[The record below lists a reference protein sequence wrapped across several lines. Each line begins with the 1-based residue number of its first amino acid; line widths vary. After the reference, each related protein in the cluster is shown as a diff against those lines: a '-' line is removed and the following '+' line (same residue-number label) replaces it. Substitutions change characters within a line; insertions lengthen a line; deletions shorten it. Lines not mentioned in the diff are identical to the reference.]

1 MGEEER
7 RNNNGDDGGGVKQV
21 GHERKEEGRKKNKY
35 AVACS
40 IIGSI
45 ISILMGYDTG
55 VMSGAMLFIKED
67 LKTNDTQ
74 VQLLAGILNVCALVG
89 SLTAGRV
96 SDWAGRRRTISLAAC
111 IFLAG
116 SLLMGL
122 APNFATLL
130 AGRCVAGVG
139 VGYALMIAP
148 VYAVEIASAEIRGSL
163 TSLPEICISF
173 GILIGYV
180 ANYLLAKLP
189 LVYGWRA
196 MLGLGALPSAAL
208 AVGVLAMP
216 ESPRWLVMQGR
227 DEQALAV
234 LRRVCDRADE
244 ADVRLAEIRSAA
256 GLAEGDA
263 APAPGSSGKGV
274 WKELFLHPTPPVRRI
289 LVAALGVH
297 FFQHLTGIE
306 AVVLYSPRI
315 FKAAGIASRNEVL
328 AATIGVGLTKTAF
341 ILTAI
346 LLVDRVGRRPL
357 YLSSLAGIIASLA
370 CLGLGLTVVERS
382 APHRAAPWA
391 VALAITTVFTFV
403 ASFSVGVGPI
413 TWAYS
418 SEVYPLRLRAQ
429 GASVGVAINRVMNAA
444 VSMTFVSLYK
454 AVTIGGAF
462 FLFAGLAVLAAAF
475 FYFLCPETQGRP
487 LEEIEEVFS
496 RGWLARRRPSPSSV
510 ELPVSGSKA
519 PRP

>member
-1 MGEEER
+1 MGEEKQLR
-7 RNNNGDDGGGVKQV
+7 DGHAG
-21 GHERKEEGRKKNKY
+21 KNKY

-67 LKTNDTQ
+67 LKTNDSQ
-74 VQLLAGILNVCALVG
+74 VQVLAGILNVCALVG

-96 SDWAGRRRTISLAAC
+96 SDWIGRRLTISLAAC

-116 SLLMGL
+116 SALMGL
-122 APNFATLL
+122 APNFGMLL

-148 VYAVEIASAEIRGSL
+148 VYAAEISSAQIRGSV

-173 GILIGYV
+173 GILVGYV

-189 LVYGWRA
+189 LVYGWRT

-216 ESPRWLVMQGR
+216 ESPRWLVMQSR
-227 DEQALAV
+227 VEQALAV
-234 LRRVCDRADE
+234 LRRVSDTAGE
-244 ADVRLAEIRSAA
+244 ADTRLAEIMAAA
-256 GLAEGDA
+256 GLDTEA
-263 APAPGSSGKGV
+263 AAATSAPGSVGKGV
-274 WKELFLHPTPPVRRI
+274 WREMFLHPTPPVRRI
-289 LVAALGVH
+289 LVAAFGVH

-315 FKAAGIASRNEVL
+315 FKAAGIATRSEIL
-328 AATIGVGLTKTAF
+328 AATVGVGVTKTVF

-357 YLSSLAGIIASLA
+357 YLSSLAGMVASLT
-370 CLGLGLTVVERS
+370 CLGVGLTVVERS
-382 APHRAAPWA
+382 APHQSPMWA
-391 VALAITTVFTFV
+391 VVLSILTVFTFI

-429 GASVGVAINRVMNAA
+429 GASVGVAINRVMNAG

-454 AVTIGGAF
+454 AVSIGGAF
-462 FLFAGLAVLAAAF
+462 FLFAGLAAVAAAF

-496 RGWLARRRPSPSSV
+496 RGWRTRLRLTAAAV
-510 ELPVSGSKA
+510 ELPVSNASIGGK

>member
-1 MGEEER
+1 MQI
-7 RNNNGDDGGGVKQV
+7 NV
-21 GHERKEEGRKKNKY
+21 
-35 AVACS
+35 
-40 IIGSI
+40 
-45 ISILMGYDTG
+45 DTG

-67 LKTNDTQ
+67 LKTTDTQ

-96 SDWAGRRRTISLAAC
+96 SDYIGRRFTISLAAS

-116 SLLMGL
+116 SVLMGL
-122 APNFATLL
+122 SPNFGTLL

-148 VYAVEIASAEIRGSL
+148 VYAAEIASAEIRGSL

-196 MLGLGALPSAAL
+196 MLGLGALPSLVL

-216 ESPRWLVMQGR
+216 ESPRWLVVQGR
-227 DEQALAV
+227 AEEALTV
-234 LRRVCDRADE
+234 LRRVYDSPGE
-244 ADVRLAEIRSAA
+244 AEVRLAEIKTAA
-256 GLAEGDA
+256 GLKEDVGAA
-263 APAPGSSGKGV
+263 APALAGGGRGV

-289 LVAALGVH
+289 LLAALGVH

-315 FKAAGIASRNEVL
+315 FKAAGIATRNEVL
-328 AATIGVGLTKTAF
+328 AATIGVGVTKTVL

-346 LLVDRVGRRPL
+346 LLVDRIGRRPL

-370 CLGLGLTVVERS
+370 CLGLGLTVVERA
-382 APHRAAPWA
+382 APHHPPTWA
-391 VALAITTVFTFV
+391 VVLAIATVFTFV
-403 ASFSVGVGPI
+403 ASFSIGVGPI

-454 AVTIGGAF
+454 AITIGGAF
-462 FLFAGLAVLAAAF
+462 FLFASLAVVAAAF
-475 FYFLCPETQGRP
+475 FYLFCPETQGRP

-496 RGWLARRRPSPSSV
+496 QGWRERRRTSTV
-510 ELPVSGSKA
+510 ELPVSGGGKA
-519 PRP
+519 RGAMMV

>member
-1 MGEEER
+1 MGDEEQKKG
-7 RNNNGDDGGGVKQV
+7 NG
-21 GHERKEEGRKKNKY
+21 RKEATTKNKY

-40 IIGSI
+40 IIGSV

-67 LKTNDTQ
+67 MKTNDTQ
-74 VQLLAGILNVCALVG
+74 VQVLAGILNVFALVG

-96 SDWAGRRRTISLAAC
+96 SDWVGRRRTISLAAC

-116 SLLMGL
+116 SVLMGL
-122 APNFATLL
+122 SPNFGTLL
-130 AGRCVAGVG
+130 TGRCVAGVG

-148 VYAVEIASAEIRGSL
+148 VYAAEIASSEIRGSL

-173 GILIGYV
+173 GILLGYV

-196 MLGLGALPSAAL
+196 MLGLGALPSAVL
-208 AVGVLAMP
+208 AVAVLAMP

-227 DEQALAV
+227 VDEAVVV
-234 LRRVCDRADE
+234 LRRVCDPGE
-244 ADVRLAEIRSAA
+244 VDVRLAEIKAAA
-256 GLAEGDA
+256 GLHEDA
-263 APAPGSSGKGV
+263 AAAVLPGSGGGKGV
-274 WKELFLHPTPPVRRI
+274 WKEMFVHPTPPVRRI
-289 LVAALGVH
+289 LLAAFGVH

-315 FKAAGIASRNEVL
+315 FKAAGIATTSEVL
-328 AATIGVGLTKTAF
+328 VATIGVGVTKTVF

-346 LLVDRVGRRPL
+346 LLVDCVGRRPL
-357 YLSSLAGIIASLA
+357 YLSSLSGIIASLA
-370 CLGLGLTVVERS
+370 CLGLGLTVIERS
-382 APHRAAPWA
+382 KQQHHAPTWA
-391 VALAITTVFTFV
+391 VALAIATVFTFI

-462 FLFAGLAVLAAAF
+462 FLFAGLAVVAAAF
-475 FYFLCPETQGRP
+475 FYLACPETQGRP

-496 RGWLARRRPSPSSV
+496 RGWRERLGSVPQAAV
-510 ELPVSGSKA
+510 ELPVSMAK
-519 PRP
+519 PRQ

>member
-1 MGEEER
+1 MGEEKPR
-7 RNNNGDDGGGVKQV
+7 DGHSGK
-21 GHERKEEGRKKNKY
+21 HKY

-74 VQLLAGILNVCALVG
+74 VQVLAGILNVCALAG
-89 SLTAGRV
+89 SLTAGRI
-96 SDWAGRRRTISLAAC
+96 SDWIGRRRTISLASC

-116 SLLMGL
+116 SALMGL
-122 APNFATLL
+122 APNFGTLL

-148 VYAVEIASAEIRGSL
+148 VYAAEISSTQIRGSV

-196 MLGLGALPSAAL
+196 MLGLGALPSAVL

-227 DEQALAV
+227 VEQALAV
-234 LRRVCDRADE
+234 LRRVCDTDGEADE
-244 ADVRLAEIRSAA
+244 RIAEIMVAA
-256 GLAEGDA
+256 GLADDDA
-263 APAPGSSGKGV
+263 AASGAPHEPGSVGKGV
-274 WKELFLHPTPPVRRI
+274 WKEMFVQPTPPVRRI
-289 LVAALGVH
+289 LVAAFGVH

-315 FKAAGIASRNEVL
+315 FKAAGIVTRSEIL
-328 AATIGVGLTKTAF
+328 AATIGVGVTKTVF

-370 CLGLGLTVVERS
+370 CLGVGLTVVERS
-382 APHRAAPWA
+382 APHHSPAWA
-391 VALAITTVFTFV
+391 VVVSILTVFTFI

-429 GASVGVAINRVMNAA
+429 GASVGVAINRVMNAG

-475 FYFLCPETQGRP
+475 FYFMCPETQGRP

-496 RGWLARRRPSPSSV
+496 RGCRARLRSPAAVV
-510 ELPVSGSKA
+510 ELPVSNVVPDGEA
-519 PRP
+519 RP